1 VDDTALEEE
10 QPLGRVH
17 EMARSVSIYHNRG
30 DAALVVSD
38 YTKGNP
44 DRLGSNGPARPT
56 LVHNKV
62 HQIDCTSIVKGVV
75 EHSYYL
81 VGNVNADIRMSIDSM
96 SHDDVRRHRNRVGMM
111 GNQWEMRS
119 T

>member
-1 VDDTALEEE
+1 VDDTSLEDG

-17 EMARSVSIYHNRG
+17 ELARSVSVYHNRG

-38 YTKGNP
+38 FTKGNP

-56 LVHNKV
+56 QVHNKV
-62 HQIDCTSIVKGVV
+62 HQVDCTPIVKGLV

-81 VGNVNADIRMSIDSM
+81 VGTVNADIRLSIDGVA
-96 SHDDVRRHRNRVGMM
+96 HDDPRRLRNRVGMM